1 MYQRLNIYL
10 IGGALLAAYIIANL
24 YDKDYIVDRERFFNY
39 QERIH
44 RQYQETAESLRSLNE
59 PVPTYNNYYNDML
72 PRYKKA
78 FILVGVFSLVT
89 LLPWLIFIA
98 WRQAAPICFDRKR
111 QLVYTWHKGK
121 LYAAKLDQLQ
131 IELKDKSTHLEFS
144 GGWGPVIIS
153 LYPAGEVYDAS
164 KNLKKGKRVA
174 IGTFIPQ
181 YNYQNHDLKPFI
193 ENYMAGYL
201 NIPSDIEPSK
211 SWLEYAPRK
220 PKELPSDEIL
230 SKAIDEWFKQEKAIK

>member
-10 IGGALLAAYIIANL
+10 IGGALLAAYVIANISDDSYIKERYRAL
-24 YDKDYIVDRERFFNY
+24 NFNADIKAQYESKRETYDYRGLKMPSFEK
-39 QERIH
+39 
-44 RQYQETAESLRSLNE
+44 
-59 PVPTYNNYYNDML
+59 YYSEQL
-72 PRYKKA
+72 PRYTKA
-78 FILVGVFSLVT
+78 FLLIGIFT
-89 LLPWLIFIA
+89 LITLIPWLIFIT

-144 GGWGPVIIS
+144 GGWGPVIIT

-164 KNLKKGKRVA
+164 KNLKKGKRIA